1 MLSKNC
7 CHFLQELWDSMLEE
21 EQNNK
26 KKILIIIDRLG
37 RQQHLL
43 CRELGTQY
51 IEFGDDVPLLEMEKQ
66 LEEIVTNLKKDKEE
80 RMKSVRALFAEDEV
94 LCRRLGKESSSL
106 NKEQIPTPEQFR
118 GLQDR
123 VANLKSEVASR

>member
-1 MLSKNC
+1 
-7 CHFLQELWDSMLEE
+7 MLEE